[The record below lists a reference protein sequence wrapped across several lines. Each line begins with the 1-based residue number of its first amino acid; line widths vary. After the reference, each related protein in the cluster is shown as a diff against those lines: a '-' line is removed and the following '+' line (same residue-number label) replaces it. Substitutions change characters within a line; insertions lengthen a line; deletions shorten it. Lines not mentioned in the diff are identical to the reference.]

1 MNSKRML
8 GFALAVV
15 ALALPAVGGAAQT
28 GPGRAHYVFRGHLIA
43 TPPANATSISVEI
56 EGGNRIALK
65 KMLGSSV
72 DQTFAVGTGTEFL
85 KWSKGLPT
93 VVHSN
98 DLTAGDWVTVNVRA
112 PRNASLAEIET
123 HPAGI
128 VGDRGPNPNPPNKP
142 LYLFRGTLA
151 GAAGS
156 SSVTLNVRS
165 GNRNA
170 LRLLLG
176 QPAQQTFTYGPET
189 IFLVW
194 HGKVPS
200 VITPAQLTVGDR
212 VTLRIRASKGLT
224 LAQVESTPAVRVAEH
239 EPANAKVVG

>member
-8 GFALAVV
+8 GFALAVL
-15 ALALPAVGGAAQT
+15 ALALPAAGGAQG
-28 GPGRAHYVFRGHLIA
+28 GPDRAPYVFRGHLLSS
-43 TPPANATSISVEI
+43 PPANATSISVQI
-56 EGGNRIALK
+56 EGGNRIALQ
-65 KMLGSSV
+65 KMLGASV
-72 DQTFAVGTGTEFL
+72 NQTFAVGTGTEFL
-85 KWSKGLPT
+85 KWSNGIPT

-98 DLTAGDWVTVNVRA
+98 DLAAGDWVSVNVRA

-151 GAAGS
+151 AAAGS
-156 SSVTLNVRS
+156 SSVTLNVHT

-194 HGKVPS
+194 RGKVPT

-212 VTLRIRASKGLT
+212 VTLRLRASKGLT
-224 LAQVESTPAVRVAEH
+224 LAQVEATPATRVAEH
-239 EPANAKVVG
+239 EPATAKVVG

>member
-1 MNSKRML
+1 MTTKRMF
-8 GFALAVV
+8 GFALAVL
-15 ALALPAVGGAAQT
+15 ALALPAAGGAA
-28 GPGRAHYVFRGHLIA
+28 GNAGGAHYVFRGHLLSA
-43 TPPANATSISVEI
+43 PPANATSISVQV

-72 DQTFAVGTGTEFL
+72 NQTFAVGTGTEFL
-85 KWSKGLPT
+85 KWSNGIPT

-98 DLTAGDWVTVNVRA
+98 DLAAGDWVTVNVRA
-112 PRNASLAEIET
+112 AWKATLAEIVT

-128 VGDRGPNPNPPNKP
+128 VGDRGPNPNPASKP

-151 GAAGS
+151 SAAGS
-156 SSVTLNVRS
+156 SSVTLDVRS

-176 QPAQQTFTYGPET
+176 QPAQQTFTFGPET

-194 HGKVPS
+194 HGKVPT
-200 VITPAQLTVGDR
+200 VTTPAQLKVGDR

-224 LAQVESTPAVRVAEH
+224 LAQVESTPATRVAEH
-239 EPANAKVVG
+239 EPANATVVG

>member
-1 MNSKRML
+1 MTSKRML
-8 GFALAVV
+8 GFALAVL
-15 ALALPAVGGAAQT
+15 ALALPAASGAQGSAA
-28 GPGRAHYVFRGHLIA
+28 GAHYIFRGHLLA
-43 TPPANATSISVEI
+43 SPPANATSLSVNV

-72 DQTFAVGTGTEFL
+72 NQTFTVGTGTEFL
-85 KWSKGLPT
+85 RWSNGIPT

-98 DLTAGDWVTVNVRA
+98 DLAVGDWVSVNIRA
-112 PRNASLAEIET
+112 PRSEPLAQIET

-128 VGDRGPNPNPPNKP
+128 VGDRGPNPNPPDKP

-151 GAAGS
+151 SAAGS
-156 SSVTLNVRS
+156 SSVTLNVRG

-170 LRLLLG
+170 LKTLLG

-194 HGKVPS
+194 RGKVPT
-200 VITPAQLTVGDR
+200 VITPAQLTVGDH
-212 VTLRIRASKGLT
+212 VTLRIRAAKGLT
-224 LAQVESTPAVRVAEH
+224 LAQVEATPATRVAEH

>member
-8 GFALAVV
+8 GFALAVL
-15 ALALPAVGGAAQT
+15 ALALPAAGGAQGNAN
-28 GPGRAHYVFRGHLIA
+28 RAHYIFRGHLISA
-43 TPPANATSISVEI
+43 PPANATSIAVNV

-65 KMLGSSV
+65 KMLGASV
-72 DQTFAVGTGTEFL
+72 NQSFAVGTGTEFL
-85 KWSKGLPT
+85 KWSNGIPT

-98 DLTAGDWVTVNVRA
+98 DLAAGDWVTVNVRA
-112 PRNASLAEIET
+112 ARNASLTEIES

-128 VGDRGPNPNPPNKP
+128 VGDRGPNPNPPSKP

-151 GAAGS
+151 AAAGS
-156 SSVTLNVRS
+156 NSVTLNVRG

-170 LRLLLG
+170 LKTLLG

-194 HGKVPS
+194 RGKVPT

-212 VTLRIRASKGLT
+212 VTLRIRAAKGLT
-224 LAQVESTPAVRVAEH
+224 LAQVESMPATRVAEH